1 MRDGVCIMYAFNQR
15 VSSDGRKRVDLT
27 DRYGAIVRN
36 AYVMSGIGMPL
47 NVPLESEVPVENYT
61 DYPAVVVGFMRGE
74 ASAVVLGALDN
85 HHVSYT
91 SETNTASG
99 YTLSEDGVTEDDQE
113 ANEDVAEDVISME
126 ECVLA
131 APRGA
136 RVILK
141 HNGQTVVAGQ
151 GVSVQMPEG
160 MFMRVSSGGET
171 MGRIPLVAPLLDV
184 FDTFMDHINALQDE
198 VRALRTELRE
208 GATGSGTTMVVD
220 GYAPTKIFDATNT
233 PYIVLA
239 QSLPGSTADLT
250 VKLSSVG
257 TSDSEDMTPVDPMP
271 LTSATLRISSA
282 TEG

>member
-1 MRDGVCIMYAFNQR
+1 MYAFNQR
-15 VSSDGRKRVDLT
+15 VSADGRKRVDLT
-27 DRYGAIVRN
+27 DRYGTVVRN
-36 AYVMSGIGMPL
+36 AYVMSGIGLPL
-47 NVPLESEVPVENYT
+47 NVPLESEIPVENYAQ
-61 DYPAVVVGFMRGE
+61 YPPVVVGFMRGE
-74 ASAVVLGALDN
+74 PSAVVLGALDN
-85 HHVSYT
+85 QHVSYT
-91 SETNTASG
+91 SETNISSG
-99 YTLSEDGVTEDDQE
+99 YETLEDGFVQDSPE
-113 ANEDVAEDVISME
+113 ANEDVVEDVISME

-141 HNGQTVVAGQ
+141 HNGQAVIAGQ
-151 GVSVQMPEG
+151 GVSVQIPEG
-160 MFMRVSSGGET
+160 TFMRVSAGGET
-171 MGRIPLVAPLLDV
+171 MGRIPLVAPLMQV

-239 QSLPGSTADLT
+239 QALPGSTADLT

-257 TSDSEDMTPVDPMP
+257 TSESEDMTPIDPMP